1 MTGLI
6 LRRVVLLPLLSASFA
21 FTQTSEANLMEARK
35 VRLQTADMG
44 YRLFKPKN
52 YDATKKYPV
61 VVALHGVGERG
72 TNNTSQ
78 VNYEDLGHPWI
89 EDTVQAK
96 VPHFVVIP
104 QCPPAPFTWS
114 NASATSALSETGQGI
129 INILDSLRREFPGVD
144 PNRFYITGLSM
155 GAAGTYHLLK
165 NKPGVFAAA
174 VPCAA
179 GGADAAGI
187 PAIAQSAVWHHH
199 GANDGTG
206 GRTFATN
213 MEAAGHKVV
222 RFVSQTL
229 LPAPG
234 LNTYRDAIRGG
245 RTRESLLSNNSNI
258 TWDSLAR
265 AARGG
270 AKFLYSELTGG
281 DHRSGWMIAWHNPL
295 LADWVFS
302 KSKAAPVTLAPI
314 AGPGKTNRDGANLV
328 FGNLSGAAGDAGGRL
343 YSIQGQRLGLRGQ
356 AAGGRAGSPSLLLL
370 PESR

>member
-1 MTGLI
+1 MSGAI
-6 LRRVVLLPLLSASFA
+6 FRRVALPSLLFASSA
-21 FTQTSEANLMEARK
+21 FTQTQEANLMEARK
-35 VRLQTADMG
+35 VRLQTAEMG

-78 VNYEDLGHPWI
+78 VNYEDLAHPWI

-114 NASATSALSETGQGI
+114 NASSTGAFSETGQGI

-144 PNRFYITGLSM
+144 PDRFYITGLSM

-165 NKPGVFAAA
+165 NKPGFFAAA

-222 RFVSQTL
+222 RFVSQAVLT
-229 LPAPG
+229 APS
-234 LNTYRDAIRGG
+234 LNAYRQAIAGG
-245 RTRESLLSNNSNI
+245 QTRESLLSRSSNI

-302 KSKAAPVTLAPI
+302 KSKAATVTLAPV
-314 AGPGKTNRDGANLV
+314 AAPGRITRNGATLA
-328 FGNLSGAAGDAGGRL
+328 FGNLSGDVGGRL
-343 YSIQGQRLGLRGQ
+343 FSIQGQSLGMRGQ
-356 AAGGRAGSPSLLLL
+356 VAGGRAGSQALLIL